1 MDEGTKHQG
10 SSPLF
15 AIFCLSL
22 LVLFLVPYSIYQL
35 CCGAENEK
43 THKAWAKSGKTKS
56 SLSKALRG
64 SCTRGKIIMLLLWGA
79 VAGLLFYIQTSQKEI
94 APFDPFAIMELS
106 PDATEKEVKKQYYKL
121 AKERHPDKNP
131 DDPQAAEKFDLLA
144 KAYNA
149 LTDET
154 ARENYKKYGHPDG
167 PQAMN
172 IGVAMPSFLFNP
184 DKQTAPIM
192 LLALVGIGI
201 LLPLAVAACYL
212 TRSNKYAGPNQVQHE
227 TLGLWL
233 THHKFGIKESQG
245 LRRILDTLVVAKE
258 FIDMPVPST
267 QAMAL
272 EELKKLVMRFNP
284 ELKGLKQD
292 FWKRKASIVKA
303 HMLLI
308 VFMER
313 AEDEIPEI
321 LKPDLKMILQRS
333 PSLLAEL
340 MNVAV
345 YPRKPYF
352 LYAWMC
358 PAVAVVEMMQCL
370 TQAVPVRVRKPTPTS
385 SGKSDKTGEAAA
397 GIMQLPW
404 MDAEIAKKL
413 AKRKVKSLGELS
425 AMPVDERGEALLAS
439 GYSKEHIE
447 DVETFLSAMPTVHA
461 EAGFHVEGHAS
472 IMEGDMVT
480 ADVRVA
486 LTRPS
491 HKATKSKVDADRLKG
506 VEAYAP
512 HYPQPR
518 EEKWYFLLCD
528 ASHNLLMANACES
541 LLEAESAGAAHPEKY
556 AGGEGTVSAADDLK
570 ATRSSG
576 KHAAARAG
584 ITNGEAED
592 DDLDSGEDGDDDDD
606 AAAAQTQALLSRSGK
621 EKGKDDRQLVQLRFM
636 APMAGKYNLQLHI
649 MSDCWIGARPWR
661 PSPQTH
667 DGRSDSGVSVPL
679 SVPCTPSPRP
689 CPRSSTRLEV
699 S

>member
-491 HKATKSKVDADRLKG
+491 HKATKSKVD
-506 VEAYAP
+506 
-512 HYPQPR
+512 
-518 EEKWYFLLCD
+518 
-528 ASHNLLMANACES
+528 
-541 LLEAESAGAAHPEKY
+541 GALPPG
-556 AGGEGTVSAADDLK
+556 AGGES
-570 ATRSSG
+570 
-576 KHAAARAG
+576 
-584 ITNGEAED
+584 I
-592 DDLDSGEDGDDDDD
+592 
-606 AAAAQTQALLSRSGK
+606 
-621 EKGKDDRQLVQLRFM
+621 
-636 APMAGKYNLQLHI
+636 APSPFWLTPQGGN
-649 MSDCWIGARPWR
+649 GARVPTGTKLGPR
-661 PSPQTH
+661 GTPGT
-667 DGRSDSGVSVPL
+667 DGRGRCCGACVLLVPPFPRDELLGRRDEFGAWTTASSRHLISPGSHFHAGCVCRVVTVLTLPITSGPPERRGGL
-679 SVPCTPSPRP
+679 RAALPATPRREVVLPALRRQP
-689 CPRSSTRLEV
+689 QPPDGQRL
-699 S
+699 